1 MYLVDPPANLDE
13 ALTKE
18 SGVLQVLGG
27 APRKGRGTDT
37 AGKESSL
44 GVAWYTREN
53 RVVLVVSRRG
63 FARANA
69 FGKAHLIDSLSAE
82 ELVTRYLEE
91 TTRGENVAG
100 RSQT

>member
-1 MYLVDPPANLDE
+1 MYLVDLPASLDQ
-13 ALTKE
+13 ALAKD
-18 SGVLQVLGG
+18 SGVLQALGG

-69 FGKAHLIDSLSAE
+69 FGKE
-82 ELVTRYLEE
+82 PT
-91 TTRGENVAG
+91 
-100 RSQT
+100 